1 MRRRL
6 NKVEEAAPSN
16 DYFKESKLDFIK
28 TGCVLFDC
36 VLGGGWPLGRIA
48 NLVGDKSTGKT
59 LCAIEAAANFTR
71 KWPDGHIWYREAEAA
86 FDEEYAATLGLPVD
100 KVDFG
105 PDGID
110 TQWETIEHIHD
121 DLKQAIAQGQES
133 GQPGLY
139 IIDSLDALSST
150 AELGREMNE
159 GSYGMEKQKQ
169 LGQMFRRLTQ
179 GMSRSRIHFLIIS
192 QVRENIGAMFGNKY
206 RRSGGKALDFYAS
219 QVVYLSHLKTLNKTI
234 GGIKRATGVQV
245 KVKCTKNKISL
256 PFRECE
262 FSIRFGYGIDDL
274 SASLEFLE
282 QAGKAKE
289 VLNGTKLSSYL
300 TEADKLD
307 DAEYRKQLIGVRK
320 AVRRT
325 WREVDEKFAPPRR
338 KYT

>member
-1 MRRRL
+1 
-6 NKVEEAAPSN
+6 
-16 DYFKESKLDFIK
+16 
-28 TGCVLFDC
+28 
-36 VLGGGWPLGRIA
+36 
-48 NLVGDKSTGKT
+48 
-59 LCAIEAAANFTR
+59 
-71 KWPDGHIWYREAEAA
+71 
-86 FDEEYAATLGLPVD
+86 
-100 KVDFG
+100 
-105 PDGID
+105 
-110 TQWETIEHIHD
+110 
-121 DLKQAIAQGQES
+121 
-133 GQPGLY
+133 
-139 IIDSLDALSST
+139 
-150 AELGREMNE
+150 
-159 GSYGMEKQKQ
+159 MEKQKQ

-289 VLNGTKLSSYL
+289 VLNGTKLSTYL
-300 TEADKLD
+300 TDADKLD